1 MMLKCYAINE
11 YCSWINLAP
20 KMDLIYLCLPTSNRA
35 FQIPSK
41 DSNLNFRQNWNQT
54 FSYITDTQ
62 RSYQTLMHAQKTN
75 GHVTGTFVPL
85 MSVMKHPNGPHKHV
99 ISSIPPITLHT
110 KTFNLHLRLNNISSP
125 TDSKHHN
132 DPSPY
137 ISTTSNNLSLTDHP
151 LSINS
156 LFFNN
161 PVSVDALI
169 TSSCRLLDHTNL
181 TFYTDGSCT
190 HIGTK
195 DV

>member
-54 FSYITDTQ
+54 DLRPQCTITYNTCHLLSFSI
-62 RSYQTLMHAQKTN
+62 SSK
-75 GHVTGTFVPL
+75 
-85 MSVMKHPNGPHKHV
+85 KHPNGPHKHV